1 LVCHGPDATGPDYAQ
16 LKQMGGK
23 SMVSSLDRDQREPM
37 SPLVFLVAAMCS
49 VLAACAT
56 DGGGDSANA
65 TATNDTREPSIEAQP
80 SGAPSN
86 TTNVLAPDLLAEIV
100 STAAGQAGVETDAVR
115 VVIAEHV
122 TWSDGSIG
130 CPEPGMMYTQ
140 ALVPG
145 YRVVLDAGGRQ
156 LNFHATE
163 SGDFRYCENPRPPLE
178 RSPNE

>member
-1 LVCHGPDATGPDYAQ
+1 
-16 LKQMGGK
+16 M
-23 SMVSSLDRDQREPM
+23 SSPIILG
-37 SPLVFLVAAMCS
+37 LAICS

-56 DGGGDSANA
+56 DGGGDPASAA
-65 TATNDTREPSIEAQP
+65 ATNDTRAPSIEAQP
-80 SGAPSN
+80 SGGRPNITDALP
-86 TTNVLAPDLLAEIV
+86 PDLLAEIV
-100 STAAGQAGVETDAVR
+100 NAGASEAGVEADAVQ
-115 VVIAEHV
+115 VLIAEQV

-145 YRVVLDAGGRQ
+145 YRVVLEADGRQ

-163 SGDFRYCENPRPPLE
+163 SGDFRFCENPRPPLE